1 LAWQQQQHNSNNKK
15 EKKNEEDWKTTP
27 EIQEEEEEKEKE
39 KKNVENNVESTERSD
54 AQNIRKRLNKIYV
67 LYLFALDSI
76 VIGRPTLA
84 GILKAI
90 IQPRLR
96 KAIFDLFLSYE
107 RRRRR
112 KREKLIFNTGWI
124 FTLRSSQLFH
134 LGLCYVFMCL
144 VYRSFLLLEFE

>member
-1 LAWQQQQHNSNNKK
+1 
-15 EKKNEEDWKTTP
+15 
-27 EIQEEEEEKEKE
+27 
-39 KKNVENNVESTERSD
+39 VESTERSD

-112 KREKLIFNTGWI
+112 RRRKRREKLIFNTGWI

>member
-1 LAWQQQQHNSNNKK
+1 MKKTEKQPQKYKKKKKKKKK
-15 EKKNEEDWKTTP
+15 EK
-27 EIQEEEEEKEKE
+27 

-96 KAIFDLFLSYE
+96 KAILICFFHMKE
-107 RRRRR
+107 EE
-112 KREKLIFNTGWI
+112 EKEEGKN
-124 FTLRSSQLFH
+124 
-134 LGLCYVFMCL
+134 
-144 VYRSFLLLEFE
+144 